1 MKKTTLLLLLAFIS
15 GTSYAQKADTNKKK
29 VNITIPKSEFFKNVN
44 TYDIIIQGDD
54 SWNTEAA
61 DKEKLTYENN
71 VTKNT
76 IEDYTKKNN
85 TNPDVRVLMGYN
97 GATYK
102 KADNGTYYLDGDFK
116 YLVVGKNNEIIYEK
130 GSNAKLYSPTYT
142 NVKPYVNL
150 ANDLNNIGY
159 KYIKDN
165 NFLSSEKEYTLNYG
179 VFVKSEELPE
189 LVELNTKTDEFL
201 SKIASNSL
209 DQNYLAELEKFY
221 LGYVGKEYP
230 KLKPKDYNKVIYLNL
245 SLTEMFRLNF
255 SKSLEYLETAKQG
268 AGMMSMWPD
277 ETKANIESLIAVN
290 KTNFDAKVENL
301 THDSA
306 YFINFMNGTVTQN
319 GKSQKGKIKVDRFAN
334 FSEGNIMSS
343 ADTKP
348 KVWIYKENG
357 EVDFVYVDDKTT
369 ITTEKGLE
377 LNYIPYQNIF
387 LLVEKT
393 ADSGYKKYES
403 SSNEIYYNQNGKFV
417 VKQ

>member
-29 VNITIPKSEFFKNVN
+29 VNITIPKSEFFKNIN

-290 KTNFDAKVENL
+290 KTNFDTKVENL

-306 YFINFMNGTVTQN
+306 YFINFMNGTVTQK

-403 SSNEIYYNQNGKFV
+403 SFNEIYYNQNGKFV
-417 VKQ
+417 VK

>member
-29 VNITIPKSEFFKNVN
+29 VNITIPKSEFFKNIS

-54 SWNTEAA
+54 SWNIEAA

-76 IEDYTKKNN
+76 IEDYTKKNT
-85 TNPDVRVLMGYN
+85 TNPDVRVLMGYK

-165 NFLSSEKEYTLNYG
+165 NFLSTEKEYTLNYG

-209 DQNYLAELEKFY
+209 DQNYLGELENFY

-319 GKSQKGKIKVDRFAN
+319 GKTQKGKIKVDRFAN

-417 VKQ
+417 VK

>member
-1 MKKTTLLLLLAFIS
+1 MKKTTLLLLLTFIS

-29 VNITIPKSEFFKNVN
+29 VNITIPKSEFFKNIN

-54 SWNTEAA
+54 SWNIEAA

-76 IEDYTKKNN
+76 IEDYTKKNT
-85 TNPDVRVLMGYN
+85 TNPDIRVLMGYK

-165 NFLSSEKEYTLNYG
+165 NFLSTEKEYTLNYG
-179 VFVKSEELPE
+179 VFVKSEEFPE
-189 LVELNTKTDEFL
+189 LVEFNTKTDEFL

-209 DQNYLAELEKFY
+209 DPNYLGELEKFY

-255 SKSLEYLETAKQG
+255 SKSLEHLETAKQG

-277 ETKANIESLIAVN
+277 DTKANIESLIAVN

-301 THDSA
+301 TPDSA
-306 YFINFMNGTVTQN
+306 YFINFVNGTVTQN
-319 GKSQKGKIKVDRFAN
+319 GKTQKGKIKVDRFAN

-343 ADTKP
+343 GDTKP

-403 SSNEIYYNQNGKFV
+403 SSNEVYYNQDGKFV
-417 VKQ
+417 VKK